1 MAEEKETQAVP
12 EQPKSG
18 FDIKM
23 IAIGLVIFLAA
34 MGGSYLIAKSILSP
48 LLPKDEKKTE
58 EKANEVG
65 TLVALG
71 EFTVNLDDPSGQR
84 FLKAT
89 IELEVTD
96 PKMAGEGLTE
106 YKPIIRDQINTI
118 LASKTVAD
126 MDVRNREELKKEIKN
141 KINKKIGDKVKDVYF
156 DQIIMQ

>member
-1 MAEEKETQAVP
+1 MAEETNAKP

-48 LLPKDEKKTE
+48 YLPKEEEKTE
-58 EKANEVG
+58 AKSEEVG
-65 TLVALG
+65 VTEAVG
-71 EFTVNLDDPSGQR
+71 EFTVNINDPSGQR
-84 FLKAT
+84 FLKTT
-89 IELEVTD
+89 IFLEVTD
-96 PKMAGEGLTE
+96 KNMQGEAFAE

-118 LASKTVAD
+118 LASKTMED
-126 MDVRNREELKKEIKN
+126 LDVRNREELKKEIKKKVN
-141 KINKKIGDKVKDVYF
+141 KELGGEKISKVYF